1 MSTEWSLGP
10 FSDSVGTGIW
20 GSPWRTRLRSSR
32 LERTV
37 NRKTNPLL
45 VGRFE
50 MPTSRVILLVACV
63 QSTLVTAAT
72 NTSSCVEP
80 RAQLATAVALVTS
93 LETQLEAA
101 RRNVVAKELE
111 ARHCETGTNTLRL
124 VPETESDAA
133 STTSGGRRR
142 QTSGTVTQIPRSV
155 SPCSIYRFAVDAA

>member
-1 MSTEWSLGP
+1 
-10 FSDSVGTGIW
+10 
-20 GSPWRTRLRSSR
+20 
-32 LERTV
+32 
-37 NRKTNPLL
+37 
-45 VGRFE
+45 
-50 MPTSRVILLVACV
+50 MPASRVILLACV

-72 NTSSCVEP
+72 TSSCVEP

-111 ARHCETGTNTLRL
+111 ARRCESGTNTLRL
-124 VPETESDAA
+124 VPETESHRDAA

-155 SPCSIYRFAVDAA
+155 SPCSICRFAVDAA